1 MAPWLQ
7 LCSFFF
13 TVNAC
18 LNGSQL
24 AVAAGG
30 SGRARGADTCGWRVR
45 RRLLRVPRY
54 LGARRAHRCSRAGE
68 PGQRDRWTL
77 DLRATN
83 GVLSFSSPSRV
94 WIPGRAS
101 AGPGMKGAADP
112 WLCVVNEPLAGVR
125 LRRAGGWAERRG
137 PCAPPF
143 VPGPLPGGAACL
155 GLGSSG
161 QSAGP
166 LRFGVGVGFLPWTSS
181 PQLCKGSGQ
190 PGKGTWSAREG
201 CTPVSRSRF
210 VSFRQRRHPTSTQ
223 SPIPNFL
230 RNAASIS
237 AFRLANGPSLYPL
250 PPSPSLSCFCDQR
263 TAKVCLLRQVSQ
275 T

>member
-54 LGARRAHRCSRAGE
+54 LGARRAYRCSRAGE
-68 PGQRDRWTL
+68 PGQRDRWIL

-112 WLCVVNEPLAGVR
+112 WLCVVNEPRPLAGVR
-125 LRRAGGWAERRG
+125 LRRAERRG

-143 VPGPLPGGAACL
+143 VPGPLPGGCA
-155 GLGSSG
+155 SG
-161 QSAGP
+161 IGIFRAVGRTGA
-166 LRFGVGVGFLPWTSS
+166 LRSRCGVRALDLRSTALQGFRT
-181 PQLCKGSGQ
+181 
-190 PGKGTWSAREG
+190 AREG
-201 CTPVSRSRF
+201 DLEC
-210 VSFRQRRHPTSTQ
+210 
-223 SPIPNFL
+223 
-230 RNAASIS
+230 
-237 AFRLANGPSLYPL
+237 
-250 PPSPSLSCFCDQR
+250 
-263 TAKVCLLRQVSQ
+263 
-275 T
+275 

>member
-143 VPGPLPGGAACL
+143 VPGPLPGGCASGIGIFRAVGRTAALRSRCGVL
-155 GLGSSG
+155 ALDL
-161 QSAGP
+161 QSTA
-166 LRFGVGVGFLPWTSS
+166 LQGFRT
-181 PQLCKGSGQ
+181 
-190 PGKGTWSAREG
+190 AREG
-201 CTPVSRSRF
+201 DLEC
-210 VSFRQRRHPTSTQ
+210 
-223 SPIPNFL
+223 
-230 RNAASIS
+230 
-237 AFRLANGPSLYPL
+237 
-250 PPSPSLSCFCDQR
+250 
-263 TAKVCLLRQVSQ
+263 
-275 T
+275 

>member
-143 VPGPLPGGAACL
+143 VPGPLPGGLRVWDWDLPGSRQDRCASESVWGSCPGPPVHSSARVQDSQGR
-155 GLGSSG
+155 GLGVLG
-161 QSAGP
+161 KDAPPFLAVALFLLGSAVTQLLP
-166 LRFGVGVGFLPWTSS
+166 SRRFLTF
-181 PQLCKGSGQ
+181 
-190 PGKGTWSAREG
+190 
-201 CTPVSRSRF
+201 
-210 VSFRQRRHPTSTQ
+210 
-223 SPIPNFL
+223 
-230 RNAASIS
+230 
-237 AFRLANGPSLYPL
+237 
-250 PPSPSLSCFCDQR
+250 
-263 TAKVCLLRQVSQ
+263 
-275 T
+275 